1 MWQQCWHGTPCQYRN
16 GERRRGIEFH
26 LGTSRASSEQ
36 RRKAIGSICTV
47 ASCMVCFRYRTS
59 DVVPCC
65 CILHSVQNWQGDEAS
80 LLYEVGAAIGRA
92 LPNKLKR
99 KELFEAFEV
108 ACLVQRQARQESY
121 AASTVVDL
129 CAGCGLLGVF
139 LALMWPRARVIAMDR
154 KQSVIS
160 RMLSEGAMRQWPL
173 LRDRFEW
180 KVCDMRR
187 RPVDNSAEPISLPSD
202 CMVVACHA
210 CGLLTDEAIAA
221 ACARSLRPMVL
232 VPCCYVTNPKIGH
245 LNPGHPC
252 HSWERLPWLREG
264 AVNQK
269 GRTAIDDA
277 RIDFLRTRGYHVSV
291 DHIDPQ
297 ITRYSKAISAFPS
310 EKQMFAPE
318 LKAKMVSGTKPTH
331 IPRRSLALSEAWYC
345 AALPSCS
352 TAQQRS
358 STRPPGPGSA
368 AVSAKAQ
375 DQKDIGFSIAFRA
388 AMGCGACL
396 SSARCERL
404 FKLNAH
410 RRRVGT
416 SGLVCPN

>member
-1 MWQQCWHGTPCQYRN
+1 MLLLLLPADVAAV
-16 GERRRGIEFH
+16 
-26 LGTSRASSEQ
+26 LGRHTLPVSQWRKTSRNRISSGDIESFERAAQ
-36 RRKAIGSICTV
+36 E
-47 ASCMVCFRYRTS
+47 
-59 DVVPCC
+59 
-65 CILHSVQNWQGDEAS
+65 GDEAS

-121 AASTVVDL
+121 AAGTVVDL

-154 KQSVIS
+154 KQSVLS
-160 RMLSEGAMRQWPL
+160 RMLAEGAITQWPL

-221 ACARSLRPMVL
+221 ACSGSLRPMVL

-245 LNPGHPC
+245 PNPGHPC
-252 HSWERLPWLREG
+252 HSWERLPWLSEG
-264 AVNQK
+264 AVNRK

-277 RIDFLRTRGYHVSV
+277 RIAFLRALGYHVSV

-297 ITRYSKAISAFPS
+297 ITKYSKAISAFPA
-310 EKQMFAPE
+310 KQNEAE
-318 LKAKMVSGTKPTH
+318 LRPRLSSMQQMVSGSH
-331 IPRRSLALSEAWYC
+331 EAVIPGLTRRL
-345 AALPSCS
+345 
-352 TAQQRS
+352 
-358 STRPPGPGSA
+358 
-368 AVSAKAQ
+368 
-375 DQKDIGFSIAFRA
+375 
-388 AMGCGACL
+388 
-396 SSARCERL
+396 
-404 FKLNAH
+404 
-410 RRRVGT
+410 RRT
-416 SGLVCPN
+416 